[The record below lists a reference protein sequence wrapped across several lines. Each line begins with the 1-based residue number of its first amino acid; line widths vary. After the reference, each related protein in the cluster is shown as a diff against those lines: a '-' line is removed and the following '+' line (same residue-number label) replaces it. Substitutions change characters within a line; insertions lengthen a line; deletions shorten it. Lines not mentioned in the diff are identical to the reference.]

1 MPYSTKELE
10 DAVCN
15 IIQIIKQIPELADTK
30 LKITGGLALRRYL
43 DEHQPVDKIHFVVDL
58 QVGHEFFFAKLL
70 ENPLSPF
77 ELERRVLYYHSPTGR
92 SIPVRFCPQNPYRNR
107 IELLPIYD
115 IAYATVPYITPQEL
129 DRLYPNP
136 SRSSASDV
144 RKRQSGANNEGPALK
159 SRHKMDTKRQTSEN
173 QITKQSAVVSSS
185 KEVIAEDTT
194 LERRL
199 SKHRRTRSDPSLC
212 SSFMMTKE

>member
-1 MPYSTKELE
+1 MKYSTKELE

-30 LKITGGLALRRYL
+30 LKIAGGLALRRYL
-43 DEHQPVDKIHFVVDL
+43 DEHQPVDAIHFVVDL

-77 ELERRVLYYHSPTGR
+77 ELERRVLYYHSPAGR
-92 SIPVRFCPQNPYRNR
+92 SIPVKFGPDLYRNR

-144 RKRQSGANNEGPALK
+144 RKRQSRANDEGPALK

-173 QITKQSAVVSSS
+173 QITKQSAVASSS
-185 KEVIAEDTT
+185 KDVITEGAT